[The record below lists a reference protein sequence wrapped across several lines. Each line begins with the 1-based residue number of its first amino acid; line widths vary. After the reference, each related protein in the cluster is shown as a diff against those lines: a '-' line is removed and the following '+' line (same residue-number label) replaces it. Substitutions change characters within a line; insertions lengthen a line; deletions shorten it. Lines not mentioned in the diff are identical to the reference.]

1 MVGYDSQRVNEVAKT
16 PRELL
21 INEIVVGPDFSHSVF
36 GCFGG
41 GGHRICDLK
50 GAGQIPNTL
59 LENEKVY
66 RSLFIKDKMRG
77 PEFQVRVAGLKIA
90 KAGGILVMCFN
101 DRQEDSR
108 GGSHTAYA
116 LAIPS
121 TKLARIYMAIE
132 TDPSIMIDI
141 FRRLYPTYDRSGG
154 QLAIDPGCPKVV
166 PMAEDIIK

>member
-1 MVGYDSQRVNEVAKT
+1 MTKNAPILEFDEDRTGILMPDPFTIGVGT
-16 PRELL
+16 
-21 INEIVVGPDFSHSVF
+21 IVPSKGVL
-36 GCFGG
+36 CFF
-41 GGHRICDLK
+41 HDVI
-50 GAGQIPNTL
+50 ATL